1 MHTASPFQLKSHC
14 LAAWSNPREM
24 ERGMG
29 TTSVPQMI
37 HIAAEIWYLKM
48 TKSGLHRLRSASS
61 TQSKHEME
69 CGATFEVIF

>member
-1 MHTASPFQLKSHC
+1 MHTASPFQFKSHRSV
-14 LAAWSNPREM
+14 AWSNPREM
-24 ERGMG
+24 GCGMD
-29 TTSVPQMI
+29 TTSVPQLI

-48 TKSGLHRLRSASS
+48 TKKRLHRLRSASS